1 MTRILMADDDEE
13 FCALVAEYLSG
24 QGFTVDVVHDGA
36 AAVARAGNGY
46 AALILDVMMP
56 IKDGFDALREIRTRH
71 NLPIIML
78 TARGDDVDRIVGLE
92 MGADDYLRKPANPRE
107 LVARLRAILRR
118 SSGERD
124 ETSADIELPDLVV
137 SPSRREASFNGEP
150 MALTSIELEVLAVLA
165 EAAGTPVDRDA
176 LSRQALGRAWL
187 PGDRSL
193 DMHIVSLRKKLG
205 NERIK
210 TLRGRGYQLLKEP
223 PSEPEQTS
231 LAE

>member
-13 FCALVAEYLSG
+13 FCALVAEYLAG
-24 QGFTVDVVHDGA
+24 QGFVVDAVHDGA
-36 AAVARAGNGY
+36 AAVERVGNGY

-56 IKDGFDALREIRTRH
+56 VKDGFEALREIRTRH
-71 NLPIIML
+71 RLPIIML

-107 LVARLRAILRR
+107 LAARLRAILRR
-118 SSGERD
+118 SEGSD
-124 ETSADIELPDLVV
+124 AATDADIELTDLLI
-137 SPSRREASFNGEP
+137 SRARREAAFKGEAL
-150 MALTSIELEVLAVLA
+150 ALTSIEFEVLAVLA

-176 LSRQALGRAWL
+176 LSRQALGRRWI

-205 NERIK
+205 NDRIK
-210 TLRGRGYQLLKEP
+210 TLRGRGYQLLK
-223 PSEPEQTS
+223 
-231 LAE
+231 

>member
-13 FCALVAEYLSG
+13 FCTLVAEYLGG
-24 QGFTVDVVHDGA
+24 QGFTVDAVHDGA

-56 IKDGFDALREIRTRH
+56 IKDGFDALREIRIHH

-124 ETSADIELPDLVV
+124 EGTADIELSDLII
-137 SPSRREASFNGEP
+137 SSARREALFKGEP
-150 MALTSIELEVLAVLA
+150 MAVTSIEFEVLAVLA

-223 PSEPEQTS
+223 P
-231 LAE
+231 AESDQAEAP